1 MYNLPCTIYN
11 LASAERAC
19 TIYHVQFT
27 IWLAQKGIT
36 QKKWKNA

>member
-19 TIYHVQFT
+19 TI
-27 IWLAQKGIT
+27 WLAQKGIT